1 MIRTK
6 QFAVIPAGLAFSAM
20 LVLGGCA
27 TSKSVD
33 QKIATAQIK
42 TDQKIESV
50 ASQVEQ
56 VQQKQQLTDL
66 RVDQL
71 SKTAQDALERATE
84 AGVLARGKVVLEQTI
99 SDDNVHFRNNSY
111 ELSKESKAS
120 LDDLAKKV
128 KDENAPVFIE
138 IQGHTDSRGSQT
150 SNDRLGERRA
160 EAVRRYLSKEYSIPL
175 VRMSTISYG
184 ETAPVAANGNRA
196 GRAQNRRVVVVVLE

>member
-1 MIRTK
+1 MIRTRK
-6 QFAVIPAGLAFSAM
+6 FVVIPAGVAISAM
-20 LVLGGCA
+20 VMLGGCA

-33 QKIATAQIK
+33 QKIAAAQVK
-42 TDQKIESV
+42 TDSKIESV

-71 SKTAQDALERATE
+71 SKTAQDALDRATE
-84 AGVLARGKVVLEQTI
+84 AGVLARGKVVLEQTL
-99 SDDNVHFRNNSY
+99 SDDKVHFSNDSY

-120 LDDLAKKV
+120 LDELAQKV
-128 KDENAPVFIE
+128 KNEQSPVFIE
-138 IQGHTDSRGSQT
+138 IQGHTDNRGSQT
-150 SNDRLGERRA
+150 YNDRLGERRA

-184 ETAPVAANGNRA
+184 ETAPVAANANRA